1 MGDQGFS
8 RDRRVRRRAEFLAA
22 YETGRKVHG
31 RFVTL
36 FARPNALVTCRLGV
50 SVTRKQG
57 PATVRNA
64 AKRRLREIFRAATF
78 PAGLDLVIVPKREFF
93 DADFSAIRA
102 DVLAAV
108 ERATRSTRPA
118 TDRPHPPARRPVRH

>member
-1 MGDQGFS
+1 MGDHGFS
-8 RDRRVRRRAEFLAA
+8 RERRVRRRAEFLAA
-22 YETGRKVHG
+22 YDTGRKIHG

-36 FARPNALVTCRLGV
+36 FARPNDTAAGRLGV

-64 AKRRLREIFRAATF
+64 AKRRLREIFRTA
-78 PAGLDLVIVPKREFF
+78 PVYPGLDLVIVPKREFF

-108 ERATRSTRPA
+108 ERATRSPRPA
-118 TDRPHPPARRPVRH
+118 TDRPNAPARRPVRH

>member
-1 MGDQGFS
+1 MADQGFS

-22 YETGRKVHG
+22 YDTGRKVHG

-36 FARPNALVTCRLGV
+36 FVRPNALEACRLGV

-64 AKRRLREIFRAATF
+64 AKRRLREIFRVASL
-78 PAGLDLVIVPKREFF
+78 PGGVDLVIVPKREFF

-108 ERATRSTRPA
+108 ERATRSPRPVA
-118 TDRPHPPARRPVRH
+118 DRSPAPARRPVRH

>member
-1 MGDQGFS
+1 MSDNGFP
-8 RDRRVRRRAEFLAA
+8 RQRRVRRRAEFLAA
-22 YETGRKVHG
+22 YESGRKIHG
-31 RFVTL
+31 KFVTL
-36 FARPNALVTCRLGV
+36 FVRPNDATACRLGV

-64 AKRRLREIFRAATF
+64 AKRRLREIFRTATLP
-78 PAGLDLVIVPKREFF
+78 PAVDLVIVPKREFF

-108 ERATRSTRPA
+108 DRATRQPRPA
-118 TDRPHPPARRPVRH
+118 TDRPSTKVRRPARH

>member
-1 MGDQGFS
+1 MGGFRFS

-22 YETGRKVHG
+22 YDTGRKVHG
-31 RFVTL
+31 RLVTL
-36 FARPNALVTCRLGV
+36 FARPNDLGRCRLGV

-64 AKRRLREIFRAATF
+64 AKRRLREIFRMASL
-78 PAGLDLVIVPKREFF
+78 PPGVDLVIVPKREFF

-108 ERATRSTRPA
+108 ERATRSPRPA
-118 TDRPHPPARRPVRH
+118 TDRPSAQARRPVRH

>member
-1 MGDQGFS
+1 MPDHGFPQH
-8 RDRRVRRRAEFLAA
+8 RRVRRRAEFLAA
-22 YETGRKVHG
+22 YETGRKIHG

-36 FARPNALVTCRLGV
+36 FVRPNDVSACRLGV

-64 AKRRLREIFRAATF
+64 AKRRLREIFRQATLP
-78 PAGLDLVIVPKREFF
+78 PALDLVIVPKREFF

-108 ERATRSTRPA
+108 DRATRQPRPA
-118 TDRPHPPARRPVRH
+118 ADRASTQARRPARH